1 MQAESITTELDEAAQ
16 AGAAEDDGH
25 WRFAVLLVVAGV
37 LCLALF
43 LALDWC
49 GTYLMHRGSN
59 RALDTA
65 SCRVA
70 DPALH
75 HAMKPN
81 CHVVAHWG
89 HESYDYFTNS
99 LGFRDESIRTVPL
112 TDARPRILLLGDS
125 FTEGETAWRDGYVS
139 KLAAQLPQYD
149 FLNGGGPSYSPSVHL
164 NLVRRLLDEGVQI
177 DEVIVFLGT
186 FDVFNEAS
194 LYRDVNGGAELA
206 GPEHQRWKTSRYA
219 KVRFAVARNLMITN
233 RLVEATERFLVNH
246 GLYHLTTDQWG
257 DEFDLEPV
265 AWTYRPVDETDPHP
279 AGFAPLG
286 VERGLARET
295 SKMTLLW
302 QELQKRNIPISVVV
316 YPYPSQLVHDS
327 AESRHVRLWHD
338 WCAGKCERFVTL
350 FPEFFDVKD
359 DCPRTEPGCWYLSH
373 FIFGDMHYNATGNA
387 LVARVV
393 AESLQKDPPRKI
405 APASLVPGRP
415 ASGNKS
421 GHPGAP

>member
-1 MQAESITTELDEAAQ
+1 MQAEPITTALDETTQ
-16 AGAAEDDGH
+16 APPAEPGGH
-25 WRFAVLLVVAGV
+25 WRYAVLLVIAGV
-37 LCLALF
+37 FCLTLF

-49 GTYLMHRGSN
+49 GTYLMHRRTGPV
-59 RALDTA
+59 AMTA
-65 SCRVA
+65 PCRVA

-81 CHVVAHWG
+81 CHFVAHWG
-89 HESYDYFTNS
+89 HDSFDYFTNS

-112 TDARPRILLLGDS
+112 TDPRPRILLLGDS
-125 FTEGETAWRDGYVS
+125 FTEGETAWRDGFVS
-139 KLAAQLPQYD
+139 KMAVQLPQYD

-164 NLVRRLLDEGVQI
+164 NLVRRLLDQGVQF

-194 LYRDVNGGAELA
+194 LYRDANGGAELA
-206 GPEHQRWKTSRYA
+206 GPEHQRWNISRYA
-219 KVRFAVARNLMITN
+219 KVRFAIARNLMITN

-286 VERGLARET
+286 VERGLAKET
-295 SKMTLLW
+295 AKMTLLW
-302 QELQKRNIPISVVV
+302 QELQKRNIPLSVVV

-327 AESRHVRLWHD
+327 AESRHVRMWRD
-338 WCAGKCERFVTL
+338 WCAGKCKRFVTL

-359 DCPRTEPGCWYLSH
+359 DCPRGEAGCWYLSH
-373 FIFGDMHYNATGNA
+373 FIFGDMHYNAKGNA

-393 AESLQKDPPRKI
+393 AESLEKDPPRKLEAARRI
-405 APASLVPGRP
+405 APRRQAGEP
-415 ASGNKS
+415 
-421 GHPGAP
+421 